1 MIAFDRR
8 VTDLFGIEL
17 PIIQA
22 PMAGVQASELV
33 IAVSEAGGLGSLPC
47 AMLSPEQM
55 RTELGI
61 IRQRTARPINVNFFC
76 HAPPRSD
83 PDREAAW
90 TRRLGPYYVELGL
103 DPAAPVKSANRAPFD
118 EALCAVVEEFRP
130 EVVSFHFGLPARPL
144 LDRVRATGAKI
155 LSSATSVE
163 EARWLE
169 SEGCDAIIAQGY
181 EAGGHQGLFLR
192 EDIAGQLG
200 TMALAPQIV
209 DAVRVPVIAAGGIA
223 DARGVVAA
231 LALGAAAVQ
240 IGTAYL
246 LCPEA
251 KTSVVHRGALKATPD
266 GRTALTN
273 VFTGRP
279 ARGIVNRLMAEVGP
293 MADAAPQF
301 PLAAGAIAPL
311 RARAEAAG
319 SGDFSPLWSGQSGP
333 LAREMPA
340 GELTRGLMAEAAAH
354 LQALASRAGA
364 RQVLESSG

>member
-8 VTDLFGIEL
+8 ITDLLGIEL

-22 PMAGVQASELV
+22 PMAGVQGSELV

-76 HAPPRSD
+76 HTPPEAD
-83 PDREAAW
+83 AEREAAW
-90 TRRLGPYYVELGL
+90 KRRLAPYYAELGL
-103 DPAAPVKSANRAPFD
+103 DPAALVKSANRAPFSA
-118 EALCAVVEEFRP
+118 ELCEVVEEFRP
-130 EVVSFHFGLPARPL
+130 EVVSFHFGLPPKPL

-169 SEGCDAIIAQGY
+169 GQGCDAVITQGY

-192 EDIAGQLG
+192 EDIAGQVG
-200 TMALAPQIV
+200 TMGLVPQVV
-209 DAVRVPVIAAGGIA
+209 DAVKVPVVAAGGIA
-223 DARGVVAA
+223 DARGIVAA
-231 LALGAAAVQ
+231 FALGAAAVQ
-240 IGTAYL
+240 MGTAYL

-251 KTSVVHRGALKATPD
+251 KTSAVHRGALKAAPD

-279 ARGIVNRLMAEVGP
+279 ARGIINRLMADVGP
-293 MADAAPQF
+293 MAVDAPAF
-301 PLAAGAIAPL
+301 PLAAGALAPL
-311 RARAEAAG
+311 RAKAEAAG
-319 SGDFSPLWSGQSGP
+319 SGDFSPLWSGQAGR

-340 GELTRGLMAEAAAH
+340 GELTRGLMAEAAEL
-354 LQALASRAGA
+354 LQTLASRAGA
-364 RQVLESSG
+364 RRGLEASG